1 MEIEAL
7 VIERM
12 PNLLYKVQTADEKE
26 YLCYLAGKMRL
37 HKISVMVGDRVRVI
51 LDPAKGKATNRITRR
66 L

>member
-1 MEIEAL
+1 MEVEAL

-12 PNLLYKVQTADEKE
+12 PNLLYKVQTADKKE

-37 HKISVMVGDRVRVI
+37 HKISVMVGDRVLVT
-51 LDPAKGKATNRITRR
+51 LDPYKGHSTNRITRR